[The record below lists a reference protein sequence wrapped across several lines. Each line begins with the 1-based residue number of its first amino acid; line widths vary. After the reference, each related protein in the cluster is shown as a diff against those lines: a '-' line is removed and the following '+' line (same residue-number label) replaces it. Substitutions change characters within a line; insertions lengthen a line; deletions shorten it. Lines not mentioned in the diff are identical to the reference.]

1 MAAVHLV
8 ILGRQ
13 GSGKGTQAARL
24 VEAYSPVHVSTGD
37 MLRAA
42 VAAGTELG
50 RRAGAL
56 MDAGNLVGDD
66 LINGIVAE
74 RLAQP
79 DVVEHGFLLDGY
91 PRTPDQAAA
100 MEGFLAEAGTT
111 LAVAVNL
118 EVPVDEVTARMLA
131 RGRADDTEEAIRR
144 RLDLYEAETAP
155 LLAWFADR
163 GLLDVVDGIGDED
176 VVFGRLSTV
185 IDARLSLL
193 DAS

>member
-1 MAAVHLV
+1 MTAVHLV

-24 VEAYSPVHVSTGD
+24 VEAYSPIHVSTGD

-50 RRAGAL
+50 LQARAL
-56 MDAGNLVGDD
+56 MDAGDLVGDD
-66 LINGIVAE
+66 LINGIVSE

-79 DVVEHGFLLDGY
+79 DVAENGFLLDGY

-100 MEGFLAEAGTT
+100 MEVFLVEAGTP
-111 LAVAVNL
+111 LDAAVNL
-118 EVPVDEVTARMLA
+118 DVPVDEVTARMLA

-144 RLDLYEAETAP
+144 RLALYESETAP

-163 GLLDVVDGIGDED
+163 GLLDVVDGLGDVD
-176 VVFGRLSTV
+176 VVFGRLADV
-185 IDARLSLL
+185 IDGRMSVA